1 MNKQNIILKWLN
13 KEYGN
18 LTIRNDGNSVCF
30 LKNPKRVEFFYFKY
44 EYDGDEDGRVYF
56 SYDRM
61 WSLIKTIFDIDGYD
75 LENILGIWLG
85 ETYNLKADKILI
97 WWSCDE
103 I

>member
-18 LTIRNDGNSVCF
+18 LTIRNDGTSVCF

-44 EYDGDEDGRVYF
+44 EFVGDEDGRVYF

-61 WSLIKTIFDIDGYD
+61 WVLIKTIFSIGDKE
-75 LENILGIWLG
+75 LENILGIWLD
-85 ETYNLKADKILI
+85 EAYNLKADKILI
-97 WWSCDE
+97 WWLNDE